1 MHLKYFKKSL
11 TRMDA
16 ALQVKEFFYVMFTVG
31 SNRGSTN
38 ETCRDGVFLDL
49 INIYGR
55 SERNTVSSVD
65 CCHRN
70 II

>member
-1 MHLKYFKKSL
+1 MHLKYLKKSL

-16 ALQVKEFFYVMFTVG
+16 ALQVIKKFNVMFTVG
-31 SNRGSTN
+31 SNRGSMN
-38 ETCRDGVFLDL
+38 KTCWDGVIVDL

-55 SERNTVSSVD
+55 PERNTVSSVD